1 MTAQEREGSIRR
13 QGSSY
18 RQGLVLG
25 LTMAEIMLLLVFCLL
40 IAMATFLRTEQRKNN
55 ELEKKL
61 HDAGMITDQEQ
72 RFVSALEK
80 YPGLYERFKK
90 IPKSNGGAAID
101 EFWRELVDDQS
112 LASELKKSGLS
123 PQAIKQLSESPKQ
136 KDSGID
142 PQQAKADAALLAKL
156 AGLLPSDQASKLE
169 DRLVDAVRKGGSA
182 ANDGHRWPPIIS
194 LSEAQGYYF
203 KSGSA
208 ELSETFRDALLHKT
222 PEEILKNIKLY
233 DVDVVEVVGHTD
245 EQPLGLRS
253 SNLDR
258 DLPSV
263 LTNAAPVATL
273 QPADNAGLGLARAVS
288 VVSVLRQVSALGN
301 YKIIP
306 LSGAQLV
313 NTDETLAVNSQPLD
327 VKQRRRIEI
336 RLRKSTPQQASE
348 FSISQPNQP
357 PSVPAKAPRPKKGP
371 TPAPVGPPL
380 QLNSSPFQFLN
391 PFARPAN

>member
-1 MTAQEREGSIRR
+1 MTIQEREGAINR

-40 IAMATFLRTEQRKNN
+40 IAMSTVLRTEQRKSD

-61 HDAGMITDQEQ
+61 HEAGIVTDREQ
-72 RFVSALEK
+72 RFVSALKK
-80 YPGLYERFKK
+80 YPELYERVRKATEAE
-90 IPKSNGGAAID
+90 GANSID
-101 EFWRELVDDQS
+101 EYWRELVDAKAFVSD
-112 LASELKKSGLS
+112 LEKDGVS
-123 PQAIKQLSESPKQ
+123 PDAAKRLLVEAEKF
-136 KDSGID
+136 KASGID
-142 PQQAKADAALLAKL
+142 PDQAKADAALLKKL
-156 AGLLPSDQASKLE
+156 VRLLPNEHASKSE
-169 DRLVDAVRKGGSA
+169 AALVDAIQKG
-182 ANDGHRWPPIIS
+182 ANAKNEAHRWPPIIS

-208 ELSETFRDALLHKT
+208 ELSEPFREALLHKT

-245 EQPLGLRS
+245 EQPIGLRS

-258 DLPSV
+258 SLSSV
-263 LTNAAPVATL
+263 LTNSASIATL

-288 VVSVLRQVSALGN
+288 VVSVLRRVPTLGS

-313 NTDETLAVNSQPLD
+313 NTDETLALNSQPLD
-327 VKQRRRIEI
+327 IKQRRRIEI
-336 RLRKSTPQQASE
+336 RLRKSAPQQESA
-348 FSISQPNQP
+348 FSLPQPSTIQENPLKPHRQMKRTSDSPLGRPIQLFNPSFQP
-357 PSVPAKAPRPKKGP
+357 IR
-371 TPAPVGPPL
+371 
-380 QLNSSPFQFLN
+380 
-391 PFARPAN
+391 

>member
-1 MTAQEREGSIRR
+1 VTAQEREGSISR

-40 IAMATFLRTEQRKNN
+40 IAMATFLRTEQRKND

-61 HDAGMITDQEQ
+61 HDAGMITDREQ

-90 IPKSNGGAAID
+90 IPESDGGAAID

-112 LASELKKSGLS
+112 FVSDLKKSGLS
-123 PQAIKQLSESPKQ
+123 LQAAKQQLLEPPKQ
-136 KDSGID
+136 KDTGID

-156 AGLLPSDQASKLE
+156 VGLLPSDQASKPE
-169 DRLVDAVRKGGSA
+169 VGLVDAVRKGVSA

-208 ELSETFRDALLHKT
+208 ELSEPFRDALLHKT

-258 DLPSV
+258 ELPSV

-348 FSISQPNQP
+348 FSLTQPNQA
-357 PSVPAKAPRPKKGP
+357 PSVPAKAPRAKKGP
-371 TPAPVGPPL
+371 TPAPVGQPV
-380 QLNSSPFQFLN
+380 QLSPFRFLH
-391 PFARPAN
+391 PFGGSAN